1 MIKGIVVSFLFL
13 QVLHAGMSPEES
25 VVDSKLMTGNFSEIQ
40 RFKALEFNDEGLQ
53 KESSERLESIMKKIK
68 QYVASDKNIKVQIVS
83 HCNTCDNKQAYQFSK
98 ELKQKLLDSDLNE
111 EVLFTQNRED
121 KDPAFVGVKDET
133 TMRSNRVMLSLYI
146 D

>member
-13 QVLHAGMSPEES
+13 QVLHAGMSAEES

-98 ELKQKLLDSDLNE
+98 ELKQKLLDSNLNE
-111 EVLFTQNRED
+111 EVLLHKIEKT
-121 KDPAFVGVKDET
+121 KTLHLWV
-133 TMRSNRVMLSLYI
+133 
-146 D
+146 

>member
-1 MIKGIVVSFLFL
+1 MIKNIIVSLLFL
-13 QVLHAGMSPEES
+13 TILHAGSNAEES
-25 VVDSKLMTGNFSEIQ
+25 GLNSLLMSGNFSEIQ

-68 QYVASDKNIKVQIVS
+68 QYVTSDKNYKVQIVS
-83 HCNTCDNKQAYQFSK
+83 HCNTCENKQAYKFSK
-98 ELKQKLLDSDLNE
+98 ELKQKLLDSNLNE
-111 EVLFTQNRED
+111 EVLFTQNREN